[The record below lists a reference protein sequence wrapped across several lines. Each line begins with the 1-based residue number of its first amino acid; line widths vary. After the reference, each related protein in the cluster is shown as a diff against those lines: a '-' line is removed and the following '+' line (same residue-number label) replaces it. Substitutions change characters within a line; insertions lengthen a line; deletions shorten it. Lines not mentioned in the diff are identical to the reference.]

1 MLDRRTV
8 TAALLAG
15 AATSIIG
22 AGKARAQ
29 TQPLTPA
36 RNVVLVHGLYADG
49 SCWLRVIP
57 MLQQAGLN
65 VAAVQNP
72 LRSLAEDCE
81 FTRRTLALQ
90 DGPTVLVAHSYGGE
104 IITETGVDPKV
115 SALVYCAARAPD
127 ANEDYAALAQK
138 YPTPPASRASFTP
151 TAMLS

>member
-57 MLQQAGLN
+57 LLQQVGLN
-65 VAAVQNP
+65 VTAVQNP
-72 LRSLAEDCE
+72 LRSLDEDCE
-81 FTRRTLALQ
+81 FTRRTQ
-90 DGPTVLVAHSYGGE
+90 T
-104 IITETGVDPKV
+104 
-115 SALVYCAARAPD
+115 
-127 ANEDYAALAQK
+127 
-138 YPTPPASRASFTP
+138 
-151 TAMLS
+151 